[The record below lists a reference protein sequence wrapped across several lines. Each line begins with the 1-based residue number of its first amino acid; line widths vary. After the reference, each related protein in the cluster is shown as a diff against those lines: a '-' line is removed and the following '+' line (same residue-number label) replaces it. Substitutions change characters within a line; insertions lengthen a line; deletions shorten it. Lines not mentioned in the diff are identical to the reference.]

1 MQTEAQKLLNAVN
14 SSTERWRR
22 QGFQRRFSVTDLH
35 GIEYQSVMTSNVPA
49 QFYTSISYDFD
60 KFAHWWFKI
69 IVRPYGVKTGLKEGG
84 STKGSAFG
92 GDKKYTGGD
101 ITYGGNTLPASLVQ
115 TILDGCAKYNLLP
128 SGVIVQLYIESN
140 WGNSAVAKADNNW
153 GGITGTAGTRPS
165 GVVVT
170 TGSARPSNEGGTYMH
185 FASVDDFLID
195 YMYLLAEQTAGNNQ
209 KMYNVQGKTTFDEF
223 MKGLFQIGGALFDYA
238 AAGYAS
244 YYSLA
249 NDVRSGINSNNDNIL
264 DKIDAQLLQPTN
276 ASDGSNGY
284 YDLIDGNA
292 FGDII
297 RSHWDGAT
305 GAWQPHVARVKRA
318 IAIATNTPEE
328 QFITYPGHQ
337 PDQSLAVDFMTNDNY
352 RLGDTIAGFVIE
364 NMDELN
370 IDYVIWGQK
379 FFMNVN
385 NIYGPARV
393 WSLMPDRGNKT
404 QNHGDHVHVSFKPT
418 DSMNTGTVFHSSGG
432 GGQSDGNNNRGSGM
446 SDFGGIVGTASS
458 GEPNGPTGEVQ
469 TATETMKVL
478 GELDSLKGTTLGN
491 GECYGL
497 VAWYSMKLGGVG
509 LGGGIT
515 GITHAIGDTLS
526 ASNIGVGYDWNAV
539 GWKVVPTSREAM
551 KVGAIFT
558 ETNQYSPYGHTG
570 VIKAINGDTVT
581 TLEQNVS
588 GQRFVVER
596 QRTMDDMLSGGRHLI
611 YPPEVAGGKSIGNT
625 DGSLTRNYVAKFAV
639 DIKVKIDGI
648 DFTPMFKA
656 QYDGKWID
664 KYSVFPDDKPNHGYD
679 VMLGAT
685 ALTEEQQKK
694 IFRSGEHL
702 VEITGSMQADVI
714 LRTYLKYNHLN

>member
-244 YYSLA
+244 YNSLA
-249 NDVRSGINSNNDNIL
+249 NGVRSGINSNNDNIL

-292 FGDII
+292 FGDI
-297 RSHWDGAT
+297 T
-305 GAWQPHVARVKRA
+305 G
-318 IAIATNTPEE
+318 
-328 QFITYPGHQ
+328 
-337 PDQSLAVDFMTNDNY
+337 M
-352 RLGDTIAGFVIE
+352 
-364 NMDELN
+364 ELQVHGN
-370 IDYVIWGQK
+370 
-379 FFMNVN
+379 
-385 NIYGPARV
+385 
-393 WSLMPDRGNKT
+393 LM
-404 QNHGDHVHVSFKPT
+404 
-418 DSMNTGTVFHSSGG
+418 
-432 GGQSDGNNNRGSGM
+432 
-446 SDFGGIVGTASS
+446 
-458 GEPNGPTGEVQ
+458 
-469 TATETMKVL
+469 
-478 GELDSLKGTTLGN
+478 
-491 GECYGL
+491 
-497 VAWYSMKLGGVG
+497 
-509 LGGGIT
+509 
-515 GITHAIGDTLS
+515 
-526 ASNIGVGYDWNAV
+526 
-539 GWKVVPTSREAM
+539 
-551 KVGAIFT
+551 
-558 ETNQYSPYGHTG
+558 
-570 VIKAINGDTVT
+570 
-581 TLEQNVS
+581 
-588 GQRFVVER
+588 
-596 QRTMDDMLSGGRHLI
+596 
-611 YPPEVAGGKSIGNT
+611 
-625 DGSLTRNYVAKFAV
+625 
-639 DIKVKIDGI
+639 
-648 DFTPMFKA
+648 
-656 QYDGKWID
+656 
-664 KYSVFPDDKPNHGYD
+664 
-679 VMLGAT
+679 
-685 ALTEEQQKK
+685 
-694 IFRSGEHL
+694 
-702 VEITGSMQADVI
+702 
-714 LRTYLKYNHLN
+714 